1 MTFNHFPKLKMIS
14 NHSPKPIYL
23 DYHSTTPVDPRIAE
37 LMLYYLTT
45 AFGNASSIDHS
56 YGDEAD
62 KAVKTARQQI
72 ADLINAS
79 PKDIIFT
86 SGATESLN
94 LAIQGSI
101 LGKTSVKLPRIALS
115 PVEHKAVIDTC
126 EILQKKGFAELI
138 YLKVDQLGRLDL
150 ENLENL
156 CKQGLDLLCVM
167 AANNEIGNIYPIEKI
182 SYIAQQ
188 YEIPFLCDASQAVGK
203 IPLNFQD
210 WGLTYLTISAH
221 KLYGPK
227 GVGAL
232 VVKKGHSL
240 EPLIYGGGHQKG
252 MRSGTLN
259 VVGIVGLGEACRLR
273 QLEMNE
279 DESAIALQRNK
290 LQQYLQDNIPE
301 LVVNGNTIHR
311 LAGNLHVSVP
321 NIPNSAVIARIR
333 SQLAISTGAAC
344 SSGVASPSH
353 VLRAMKLPES
363 VIEGALR
370 IGVGKFTTDDEIDLS
385 GEILAKAIAQVSL
398 MLA

>member
-1 MTFNHFPKLKMIS
+1 MTSNHFS
-14 NHSPKPIYL
+14 KPIYL

-37 LMLYYLTT
+37 LMVYYLTT

-56 YGDEAD
+56 YGDEAE

-79 PKDIIFT
+79 PKEIIFT

-101 LGKTSVKLPRIALS
+101 LSKNSAKLLRIAIS
-115 PVEHKAVIDTC
+115 PLEHKAVIDTC
-126 EILQKKGFAELI
+126 KILKKKGLAELI
-138 YLKVDQLGRLDL
+138 YLKVDNKGRLDL
-150 ENLENL
+150 ENLENI
-156 CKQGLDLLCVM
+156 CKQGLNLLCVM

-182 SYIAQQ
+182 SHIAQQ

-259 VVGIVGLGEACRLR
+259 VAGIVGLGEACRLR

-279 DESAIALQRNK
+279 DESAIAALRDK
-290 LQQYLQDNIPE
+290 LQQYLQDHIPE
-301 LVVNGNTIHR
+301 LVVNGDINNR
-311 LAGNLHVSVP
+311 LAGNLHLSVP

-333 SQLAISTGAAC
+333 DKLAISTGAAC

-353 VLRAMKLPES
+353 VLRAMNLPES

-370 IGVGKFTTDDEIDLS
+370 IGIGKFTTDEEIDKA
-385 GEILAKAIAQVSL
+385 GEILATAIEQVRL
-398 MLA
+398 MVG